1 MMMESLK
8 ALECSNEF
16 VSRHIG
22 PSDKD
27 IQYML
32 ATLGFETIDQLMSLV
47 IPDNIKI
54 DNALDFDSI
63 SEAQALEALARM
75 SAKNMPMKSLIG
87 LGYHDTHTPS
97 VISPHRLVQTQ
108 AGRRYQADVAALRRC
123 RKYPQRS
130 RPCCTKARC
139 RRNELASR

>member
-97 VISPHRLVQTQ
+97 VILRNLLENPGWYT
-108 AGRRYQADVAALRRC
+108 AYTPYQAEISQGRLEAL
-123 RKYPQRS
+123 PEI
-130 RPCCTKARC
+130 PTKVSTLLYQGSMSA
-139 RRNELASR
+139 